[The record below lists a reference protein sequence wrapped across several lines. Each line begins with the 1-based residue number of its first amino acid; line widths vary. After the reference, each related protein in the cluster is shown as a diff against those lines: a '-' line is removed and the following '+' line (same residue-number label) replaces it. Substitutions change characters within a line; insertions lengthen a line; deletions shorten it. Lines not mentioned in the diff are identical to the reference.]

1 MGRASWIGR
10 TYQRVSGIW
19 ATPDDQKAQLPDVL
33 HEQLLEIFHHA
44 EAHGEW
50 LQQLLNGGVHS
61 LEKVANTQ
69 TVSQYR
75 PITIMPC
82 AHRIYTT
89 LRSREVLRHLARVTP
104 PTLLGNIPG
113 KQATTLWWPLVTAA
127 QN

>member
-1 MGRASWIGR
+1 MHR
-10 TYQRVSGIW
+10 
-19 ATPDDQKAQLPDVL
+19 
-33 HEQLLEIFHHA
+33 
-44 EAHGEW
+44 
-50 LQQLLNGGVHS
+50 
-61 LEKVANTQ
+61 
-69 TVSQYR
+69 VSQYR

-82 AHRIYTT
+82 AYRIYTT

>member
-50 LQQLLNGGVHS
+50 PQQLLNGGVHS
-61 LEKVANTQ
+61 LEKVANAQSVAVPTDYYHAMRL
-69 TVSQYR
+69 SYLYH
-75 PITIMPC
+75 P
-82 AHRIYTT
+82 
-89 LRSREVLRHLARVTP
+89 EVP
-104 PTLLGNIPG
+104 
-113 KQATTLWWPLVTAA
+113 
-127 QN
+127 